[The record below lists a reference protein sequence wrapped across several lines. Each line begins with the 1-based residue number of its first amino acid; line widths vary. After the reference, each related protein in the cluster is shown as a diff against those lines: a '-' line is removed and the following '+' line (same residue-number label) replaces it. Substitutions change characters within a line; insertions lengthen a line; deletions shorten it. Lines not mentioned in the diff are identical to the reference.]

1 MDVTTASA
9 TLVNPGFPGTFS
21 DASATSCGSS
31 SASTRAAAPRIFF
44 PTIGTDDSSS
54 TTLMSGIDS
63 SENTTAGITYRWAIY
78 KSSATVRS

>member
-21 DASATSCGSS
+21 DASATACGSS
-31 SASTRAAAPRIFF
+31 SASMRAAAPRIFF